1 MIRSTCACH
10 TGTVAVMA
18 CGFGCALNWRNGAMA
33 ASRARLSHRFSP
45 VDAALNT
52 DSSAPLLGQALL
64 QSCGVEVV
72 GYKLGH
78 GVQLAPGAK
87 EEPVGVR
94 LVLHRDAGVQ
104 FHV

>member
-52 DSSAPLLGQALL
+52 DSSAPLLGMDDAIALERGQQARWVVGNAPNKQGGAVLGQALL
-64 QSCGVEVV
+64 QSCLL
-72 GYKLGH
+72 YTS
-78 GVQLAPGAK
+78 PS
-87 EEPVGVR
+87 PR
-94 LVLHRDAGVQ
+94 
-104 FHV
+104 